1 MKKLLKI
8 LTMVAILAA
17 ALFFTGCKQFLED
30 PEDFLSYWSSEV
42 VPIDFSINKPYQ
54 TSNDGAL
61 CIPSEHDVTLTIK
74 LRNPKNF
81 TIVTPASADDAGKV
95 IYFPGLST
103 QPVYGTE
110 YTLQQAGSTLNLV
123 YKSAFLKK
131 HEWSSKNIGP
141 EITFI
146 STDGRKFSKKFS
158 LNLKVDTPPK
168 LSSTVTIGKTT
179 KDGKHYYVIILKA
192 DEMSLTAGTAT
203 PAEKLHKDIE
213 KLSVAHGAGGN
224 LENISFTAG
233 HTAFDASG
241 RLLAAT
247 DVTQITSTDL
257 GGQTAPPWES
267 TFNADPWALRY
278 RTDTEVKTA
287 SKTYTFTLIDAK
299 GLKSSPITVPTPLL
313 KAEDVQLSHGT
324 PPNTIPASIS
334 PPSNPYTINAGL
346 TDMDVTVTAETATSS
361 AIITGKV
368 EKQDGSGWGQVGAP
382 INSIS
387 WNEVDIRLPAP
398 EPNQEVLYKISL
410 TAGGAGFATGTEKT
424 FFVKVTKNTTITIDG
439 SESDA
444 WTKLKTAVENS
455 SPGAPSVII
464 IDGTIKAPSVPS
476 EVEKIEVRRN
486 VTIEGNTG
494 SDTDKLDANNR
505 ICIFHIWVGRKLTL
519 KKLTLLN
526 GNDVTSTGGAI
537 YCEGGKL
544 TTEDV
549 IIEKCKAKNGGA
561 IYAKNAV
568 LGIEST
574 SSFITLKNT
583 QIKSCEA
590 TGTGTGEGRGGAIYC
605 KESTLTL
612 DTTTIGGSASTDVN
626 KARRGGGIYFEG
638 ETNECSIPSG
648 CTIQYN
654 KVTGDSGATSG
665 GGGVYIQSGKLTLG
679 GTISDNSAL
688 LNFDALASGGG
699 VFVGAKGTFI
709 MEAGAT
715 ISGNKAKW
723 GGGVYVYADTYAGA
737 GSFTMEGGE
746 ISGCH
751 AGGSSYSSAQGG
763 GVCIKAAGDK
773 KGSFTMKGG
782 TITGCTAEANTANK
796 AAGGGVYADVET
808 VFKMSGSA
816 VITPSTTQNTLT
828 KSFNDVYLHDVTYA
842 ASIIVTD
849 ELTSTPAVARLTMK
863 DLGSTPGVDSGYTV
877 GRVVVKGASVD
888 TPSSY
893 ILKPTDAAKFQVTPQ
908 RGVTPAQN
916 WKVVHDGSSSGTL
929 QLDP

>member
-1 MKKLLKI
+1 MKNLLKI
-8 LTMVAILAA
+8 LTMVAAVLAA
-17 ALFFTGCKQFLED
+17 ALFFAGCKQFLED
-30 PEDFLSYWSSEV
+30 PEEFLNYSASEV
-42 VPIDFSINKPYQ
+42 IAGDYSIDKPTQ
-54 TSNDGAL
+54 TNTDGAQ
-61 CIPSEHDVTLTIK
+61 CIPSTNGVRLTVK
-74 LRNPKNF
+74 LHNPKNF
-81 TIVTPASADDAGKV
+81 TLVMPTFSADAGKV
-95 IYFPGLST
+95 INFPGLSP

-123 YKSAFLKK
+123 YKSDFLKK

-203 PAEKLHKDIE
+203 PAEKLHKDI
-213 KLSVAHGAGGN
+213 KTLSVTHGTGDSTS
-224 LENISFTAG
+224 LNI
-233 HTAFDASG
+233 AFMGSSG
-241 RLLAAT
+241 FPTGDRLLAAT

-287 SKTYTFTLIDAK
+287 SKAYTFTLIDAK
-299 GLKSSPITVPTPLL
+299 GLESSPITVPTPLL
-313 KAEDVQLSHGT
+313 KAEDAKLFYNSSDIST
-324 PPNTIPASIS
+324 NAIS
-334 PPSNPYTINAGL
+334 PGNPYTINAGS
-346 TDMDVTVTAETATSS
+346 TDTDVTVTAETATPG
-361 AIITGKV
+361 AKITGKV
-368 EKQDGSGWGQVGAP
+368 EKQDGSLWVQVSN
-382 INSIS
+382 IDSVS
-387 WNEVDIRLPAP
+387 WKEVDIPLPAP
-398 EPNQEVLYKISL
+398 IPDQEVLYKISL
-410 TAGGAGFATGTEKT
+410 TAGGDGFDTGTEKT
-424 FFVKVTKNTTITIDG
+424 FFVKVTKHTTTTIDVSNSATWEG
-439 SESDA
+439 KPNA
-444 WTKLKTAVENS
+444 WEALKYAVEKVTGPS
-455 SPGAPSVII
+455 KIIISGAITAPSGAEII
-464 IDGTIKAPSVPS
+464 TVNRA
-476 EVEKIEVRRN
+476 
-486 VTIEGNTG
+486 VTIQG
-494 SDTDKLDANNR
+494 SNKANDKLDAYNR
-505 ICIFHIWVGRKLTL
+505 IRIFHVWTKGNLKLE
-519 KKLTLLN
+519 KLTLLN
-526 GNDVTSTGGAI
+526 GKSDNIYSGGGAI
-537 YCEGGKL
+537 YCTGGKL
-544 TTEDV
+544 TTEYV
-549 IIEKCKAKNGGA
+549 IIENCNAKNGGG
-561 IYAKNAV
+561 IYAKM
-568 LGIEST
+568 
-574 SSFITLKNT
+574 SSVITLNNT
-583 QIKSCEA
+583 QIKGCA
-590 TGTGTGEGRGGAIYC
+590 AIVAGEGRGGAIYC
-605 KESTLTL
+605 KESSLTL
-612 DTTTIGGSASTDVN
+612 DHTIIGGSVPADGN

-638 ETNECSIPSG
+638 GSKECTIPAG

-654 KVTGDSGATSG
+654 KATYESGVGSG
-665 GGGVYIQSGKLTLG
+665 GGGVYVQSGTLTSG
-679 GTISDNSAL
+679 GTISNNEAL
-688 LNFDALASGGG
+688 FSSGYDAFVSGGG
-699 VFVGAKGTFI
+699 VFVGATGKFI
-709 MEAGAT
+709 MNGGI

-723 GGGVYVYADTYAGA
+723 GGGVYIHADTHAGA
-737 GSFTMEGGE
+737 GSFTMEGGT

-751 AGGSSYSSAQGG
+751 AGGSSYSSAKGG
-763 GVCIKAAGDK
+763 GVCIKAYGAN

-782 TITGCTAEANTANK
+782 TITGCTAEVNTANE

-816 VITPSTTQNTLT
+816 AITPSTDSNTLT

-863 DLGSTPGVDSGYTV
+863 DLGSTPGVNSGYIV

-908 RGVTPAQN
+908 RGVTPARN